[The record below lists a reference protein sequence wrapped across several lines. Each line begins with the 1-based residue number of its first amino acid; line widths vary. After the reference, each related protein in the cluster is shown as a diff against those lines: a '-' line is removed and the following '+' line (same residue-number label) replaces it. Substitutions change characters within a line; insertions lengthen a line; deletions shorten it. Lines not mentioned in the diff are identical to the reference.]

1 MATAKKSQSAKRA
14 AKKAP
19 AKKAA
24 AKKAPAK
31 KAPAKKAAA
40 KKAPAKKAP
49 AKKAPAKK
57 APAKKAPAKKAP
69 AKKAPAKKAAAK
81 KAPAKKA
88 PAKKAPAKKAPAK
101 KAPAK
106 KAPVKKVPAKKAPA
120 KVVAKQPKVAA
131 KQPKVAAAS
140 TGAAKVVAPKPPVKV
155 KRPLVPVYQGPKP
168 IVPKPGVTITPSKDF
183 DQKFLEGQRAA
194 LLEEREQLTG
204 QASRLEDEANSLIE
218 DVEMGDVQF
227 DDESGE
233 GDTMVVERERDL
245 ALSAQARQIVIEIDD
260 AIVRIANG
268 TYGYS
273 LLTGSPIPKER
284 LRAIPWATLR
294 VDEKAGGIGR
304 R

>member
-1 MATAKKSQSAKRA
+1 MATAKKSQSAKKA

-19 AKKAA
+19 AKKAG

-49 AKKAPAKK
+49 AKKVPAKK
-57 APAKKAPAKKAP
+57 APAKKAPVKKAP
-69 AKKAPAKKAAAK
+69 P
-81 KAPAKKA
+81 
-88 PAKKAPAKKAPAK
+88 K

-120 KVVAKQPKVAA
+120 KKAPAKKAPAKVVA